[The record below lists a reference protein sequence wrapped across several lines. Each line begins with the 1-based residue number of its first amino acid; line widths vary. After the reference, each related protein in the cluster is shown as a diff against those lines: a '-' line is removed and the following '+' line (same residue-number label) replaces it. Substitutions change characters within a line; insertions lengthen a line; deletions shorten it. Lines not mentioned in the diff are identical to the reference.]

1 MKNTIYPLWPVM
13 VGEFYNP
20 NHALIKNELVNF
32 FEEYEKKRPLGN
44 SQLNDKNYSG
54 NYNLYQSDYNLHN
67 EENTALQNVL
77 KFIGSRILDMSK
89 KANQITL
96 KNLDNN
102 NSKVDL
108 KLLETWFIRY
118 NKGGF
123 VYPHKHDGCSWCCV
137 YYVQIGSETKKMNG
151 STFFLRPYQGESRM
165 DFGGSYL
172 REDTAVFKAEEGKL
186 LIWPNYL
193 YHGSHPFTGNKDRI
207 IISANSVI
215 QLTK

>member
-44 SQLNDKNYSG
+44 SQLNDENYSG
-54 NYNLYQSDYNLHN
+54 NHNLYQSDYNLHN

-77 KFIGSRILDMSK
+77 KFIGSKILDMSK

-96 KNLDNN
+96 KNLDSN

-123 VYPHKHDGCSWCCV
+123 V
-137 YYVQIGSETKKMNG
+137 
-151 STFFLRPYQGESRM
+151 
-165 DFGGSYL
+165 
-172 REDTAVFKAEEGKL
+172 
-186 LIWPNYL
+186 
-193 YHGSHPFTGNKDRI
+193 
-207 IISANSVI
+207 
-215 QLTK
+215 